1 LKINLS
7 ESEIVKEKNEE
18 KEFGII
24 LSVLISDG
32 EIFLKIDSL
41 LLIESLILVAPIILI
56 SSSEY
61 LKS

>member
-1 LKINLS
+1 MKLKINLS

-41 LLIESLILVAPIILI
+41 LVVLC
-56 SSSEY
+56 
-61 LKS
+61 